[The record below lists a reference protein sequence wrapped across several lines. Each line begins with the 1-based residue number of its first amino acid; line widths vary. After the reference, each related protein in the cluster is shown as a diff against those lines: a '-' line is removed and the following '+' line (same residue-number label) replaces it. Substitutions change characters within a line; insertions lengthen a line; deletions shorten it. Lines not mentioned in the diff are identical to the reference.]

1 VFDEPTARLNPD
13 GRRRVFAAIAHLRAA
28 GRMVV
33 FISHYLEEVFQVAD
47 RVVVLRDGQVVGNRP
62 AAGLDVA
69 ALTGMMVGDIAAGP
83 ADDPPPAGEA
93 ALEVRELMAEPY
105 FRNVSFAVR
114 VGEVVGIAGI
124 VGSGR
129 HQMIR
134 SLIGERAARGSVRV
148 AGEEIGGLAPAR
160 VIGRALG
167 FVPEDRQADGIIR
180 DLSIAQ
186 NLCLP
191 WLREVSRGGLVNR
204 RRMGRR
210 AEGLIAQLRLVCSS
224 AWQPVGAL
232 SGGNQQKAL
241 LGRWFGRPIPVV
253 LLEAPTVG
261 VDVAGKAEI
270 RRLVRTLAKSGTA
283 IVVSTDDLWELE
295 RLTDRIL
302 VMVRGEL
309 VGEFETRFMRHA
321 DLLASLGGATR
332 LAAALT

>member
-1 VFDEPTARLNPD
+1 
-13 GRRRVFAAIAHLRAA
+13 
-28 GRMVV
+28 
-33 FISHYLEEVFQVAD
+33 
-47 RVVVLRDGQVVGNRP
+47 
-62 AAGLDVA
+62 
-69 ALTGMMVGDIAAGP
+69 
-83 ADDPPPAGEA
+83 
-93 ALEVRELMAEPY
+93 
-105 FRNVSFAVR
+105 
-114 VGEVVGIAGI
+114 
-124 VGSGR
+124 
-129 HQMIR
+129 
-134 SLIGERAARGSVRV
+134 
-148 AGEEIGGLAPAR
+148 
-160 VIGRALG
+160 
-167 FVPEDRQADGIIR
+167 
-180 DLSIAQ
+180 
-186 NLCLP
+186 
-191 WLREVSRGGLVNR
+191 
-204 RRMGRR
+204 
-210 AEGLIAQLRLVCSS
+210 VCSS